1 MADQST
7 GTPAPVTAGAIPW
20 YKSPIYVAALT
31 TVLGAIATL
40 YPKAAAV
47 LGINTPLGQTAFIEL
62 AGGVVTLMGG
72 AVIWLV
78 RQLNKG
84 QPITLTQ
91 ASANTH
97 PSTIAVVETQAA
109 MREKGIPLA
118 VELQK
123 QIQSGVSANAPLFPT
138 SSETHI

>member
-1 MADQST
+1 MNNASDQST

-20 YKSPIYVAALT
+20 YKSPIYIAAMT

-47 LGINTPLGQTAFIEL
+47 IGINTPLGQTAFIEL
-62 AGGVVTLMGG
+62 AGGLVTLAGG
-72 AVIWLV
+72 GVIWV
-78 RQLNKG
+78 MRQINKG

-91 ASANTH
+91 AAANVH

-109 MREKGIPLA
+109 MAQAGIPTA
-118 VELQK
+118 VTLQA
-123 QIQSGVSANAPLFPT
+123 QITKDAKP
-138 SSETHI
+138 